1 MYNFYD
7 IKFTEKY
14 KSIIYL
20 LQIPIMYLF
29 LAYRPIKNH
38 IIFEAVFYLIFILF
52 ALIPGWSD
60 VSSYLNTGNKSLKQI
75 LFLSMQLYCIQI
87 IISSLVILT
96 MRNPDPQGIKNISYS
111 LNYYLNNHVIQ
122 TVIVAFSEEFF
133 KFTIFIAFLSIIH
146 RKNLVNILI
155 SILIT
160 CTIFGAMHGIN
171 YKLTAMIPIMFN
183 TIPCFLYLLKYKN
196 LYILIIAH
204 FIFDTI
210 AFISH
215 INPLGHEAI
224 QFAASVALLI
234 FIVTQF
240 VVPKVRRRGVRR

>member
-1 MYNFYD
+1 MSNFYN
-7 IKFTEKY
+7 IKFTKKY
-14 KSIIYL
+14 RAIIYL
-20 LQIPIMYLF
+20 FQIPIMYLL
-29 LAYRPIKNH
+29 LAYPPIKNH
-38 IIFEAVFYLIFILF
+38 IIFEAIFYLIFILF
-52 ALIPGWSD
+52 ALVLGWSD

-75 LFLSMQLYCIQI
+75 VFLAMQLYCIQI
-87 IISSLVILT
+87 IISSLVILI

-122 TVIVAFSEEFF
+122 TIIVAFSEEFF
-133 KFTIFIAFLSIIH
+133 KFTLFIGILSLIH
-146 RKNLVNILI
+146 RKNRFNILI
-155 SILIT
+155 SIMLT
-160 CTIFGAMHGIN
+160 CIIFGAMHGIN
-171 YKLTAMIPIMFN
+171 YKTTAMIPIMFN

-240 VVPKVRRRGVRR
+240 VVPRVRRRGVKR